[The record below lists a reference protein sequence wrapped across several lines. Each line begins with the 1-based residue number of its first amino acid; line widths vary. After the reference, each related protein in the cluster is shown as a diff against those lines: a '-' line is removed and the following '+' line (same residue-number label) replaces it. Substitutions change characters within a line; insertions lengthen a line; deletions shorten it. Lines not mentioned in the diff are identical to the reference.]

1 MSLSLLIVDDD
12 ATIRE
17 TLADFFASLGHVVR
31 TAATATEGRRAAAE
45 HAPDVVLAD
54 VRLPDANGLTLFEA
68 LRADD
73 PQVAVVFL
81 TGHADVVTAVAAMR
95 AGAADFLEK
104 PVDLAALD
112 TAVRR
117 AVEHARLAAELSR
130 LRARDTVALWEDLA
144 PPSGLKTVAPPSFDR
159 LVDLAARNDD
169 APVLVTGET
178 GTGKGYVVR
187 RIHGLSARRDD
198 PCVEINCA
206 SLSPQFVESELFGHE
221 KGAFTDA
228 KQAKR
233 GLLEVAGRGSV
244 FLDEIAELAPE
255 VQPKLL
261 KAIEERSFRR
271 LGGTA
276 TLQSQ
281 ARVLVA
287 THVPL
292 AAAVAA
298 GRFRADLYYRL
309 QVLTIALPPLRERP
323 ADIPALAHSLLP
335 RGATLSDAALAQLVE
350 YRWPGNI
357 RELKNT
363 LWRATILADGAP
375 IGPQHLGLDTP
386 APAVAGGTASTPPG
400 GVLTLA
406 DAERRAIDAALSA
419 TGGNKARAAAL
430 LGIARST
437 LNEKLRREPTSVS

>member
-1 MSLSLLIVDDD
+1 MSLSVLVVDDD
-12 ATIRE
+12 RTARE
-17 TLADFFASLGHVVR
+17 TLADFFASLGYVAS
-31 TAATATEGRRAAAE
+31 TAATATEGRRAAAA
-45 HAPDVVLAD
+45 HAPDVVIAD

-73 PQVAVVFL
+73 PHVAVIFL
-81 TGHADVVTAVAAMR
+81 TGHADVTTAVSAMR

-104 PVDLAALD
+104 PVDLDALD
-112 TAVRR
+112 AAVRR
-117 AVEHARLAAELSR
+117 AVEHARLTRELSV
-130 LRARDTVALWEDLA
+130 LRARDGEALWEDLA
-144 PPSGLKTVAPPSFDR
+144 PASGLRTVAPPSFER
-159 LVDLAARNDD
+159 LVELAARNDD

-178 GTGKGYVVR
+178 GTGKGYVIR
-187 RIHGLSARRDD
+187 RIHERSARGGA
-198 PCVEINCA
+198 PFVEINCA

-228 KQAKR
+228 KLAKR

-261 KAIEERSFRR
+261 KAIEERTFRR

-276 TLQSQ
+276 TLASQ

-292 AAAVAA
+292 AAAAET

-309 QVLTIALPPLRERP
+309 QVLTIALPPLRERRT
-323 ADIPALAHSLLP
+323 DIPALARSLLP
-335 RGATLSDAALAQLVE
+335 RGATLSDAALAQLVD

-357 RELKNT
+357 RELKNA
-363 LWRATILADGAP
+363 LWRATILADGTP
-375 IGPQHLGLDTP
+375 IGPQHLGLGVP
-386 APAVAGGTASTPPG
+386 ATPPASLPAIG
-400 GVLTLA
+400 QVLTLA

-437 LNEKLRREPTSVS
+437 LNEKLRRETAPAT

>member
-12 ATIRE
+12 ATVRE
-17 TLADFFASLGHVVR
+17 ALADFFADLGYVAHVAD
-31 TAATATEGRRAAAE
+31 TATAGRQAAAA

-54 VRLPDANGLTLFEA
+54 VRLPDASGLTLFEA

-73 PQVAVVFL
+73 PHVAVIFL
-81 TGHADVVTAVAAMR
+81 TGHADVSTAVAAMR

-104 PVDLAALD
+104 PVDLEALD
-112 TAVRR
+112 AAVRR
-117 AVEHARLAAELSR
+117 AADHARLRREVAV
-130 LRARDTVALWEDLA
+130 LRAREAGALWEDPA
-144 PPSGLKTVAPPSFDR
+144 PPNGLRAVAPPSFER
-159 LVDLAARNDD
+159 LVELAARNDD
-169 APVLVTGET
+169 APVLVIGET

-187 RIHGLSARRDD
+187 RIHELSARGNA
-198 PCVEINCA
+198 PFVEVNCA

-261 KAIEERSFRR
+261 KAIEERTFRR

-276 TLQSQ
+276 TLTSQ

-292 AAAVAA
+292 AAAVES

-309 QVLTIALPPLRERP
+309 QVLTIALPSLRERR
-323 ADIPALAHSLLP
+323 AEIPALARSLLP
-335 RGATLSDAALAQLVE
+335 RGATLSDAALARLVD

-357 RELKNT
+357 RELKNA

-375 IGPQHLGLDTP
+375 IGPEHLGLGALADMAG
-386 APAVAGGTASTPPG
+386 APAGDPP
-400 GVLTLA
+400 VLTLA

-419 TGGNKARAAAL
+419 TGGNKARAASL

-437 LNEKLRREPTSVS
+437 LNEKLRREPMSAT